1 MPTQDLYYDLVK
13 NALRED
19 GWRITHNVLP
29 LKIEAEIEA
38 EALWATQL
46 LAADKDERKIA
57 VAVNSSVGRSDPA
70 DLAQMLEHLALSRPS
85 LHSMDADRALYL
97 AVRHATYS
105 ACFAGLDGTRLLDRH
120 HMQLIVFDP
129 RTETI
134 VHWITP

>member
-1 MPTQDLYYDLVK
+1 MPTRDLYHDLVK
-13 NALRED
+13 NALRQD

-29 LKIEAEIEA
+29 LKVGAEIGAGE
-38 EALWATQL
+38 LWTTQL

-57 VAVNSSVGRSDPA
+57 VAVNSFIGRSDPA
-70 DLAQMLEHLALSRPS
+70 DLAQELGQLALSRS
-85 LHSMDADRALYL
+85 RLHAIKSDRVLYL

-105 ACFAGLDGTRLLDRH
+105 ACFTGLDGVRLLDSQ

-134 VHWITP
+134 VCWIP

>member
-13 NALRED
+13 NALRQD

-29 LKIEAEIEA
+29 LKIEAEIGA

-57 VAVNSSVGRSDPA
+57 VAVNSFVGRSDPA
-70 DLAQMLEHLALSRPS
+70 DLTQMLGQLAIPRPS
-85 LHSMDADRALYL
+85 LHALDADRALYL

-105 ACFAGLDGTRLLDRH
+105 ACFTGLDGAHLLARYRV
-120 HMQLIVFDP
+120 QLIVFDP
-129 RTETI
+129 RTEVI
-134 VHWITP
+134 VHWVTA